1 MTPEELEIA
10 LKSEID
16 AANADGAKSAQSETY
31 DRTTVV
37 AFGLLFVLPALII
50 VFAMLFLL
58 PLMARTLTQE
68 PSGATTLRSNAGDV
82 APPLK

>member
-16 AANADGAKSAQSETY
+16 AANADGQRSTKREAY

-50 VFAMLFLL
+50 VFSLLFLL
-58 PLMARTLTQE
+58 PIIARSLTQE
-68 PSGATTLRSNAGDV
+68 PSGATTIRSNSGAIDQ
-82 APPLK
+82 K